1 MERHEFQVDRLAEG
15 PEHRRTYEFR
25 SLQTNTLKVPEMG
38 GGKIF
43 FKNSFK
49 VKGVRIGFDFSFQE
63 AFLAF
68 FATSLIFIF
77 KICAC
82 IILIQTKS

>member
-43 FKNSFK
+43 LKK
-49 VKGVRIGFDFSFQE
+49 
-63 AFLAF
+63 
-68 FATSLIFIF
+68 
-77 KICAC
+77 
-82 IILIQTKS
+82 LIQSKRSKNRF

>member
-43 FKNSFK
+43 FKK
-49 VKGVRIGFDFSFQE
+49 
-63 AFLAF
+63 
-68 FATSLIFIF
+68 
-77 KICAC
+77 
-82 IILIQTKS
+82 LIQSKRSKNRF